1 MKPAPPSYGAFS
13 SGKAALQADTDR
25 PASAPQPSRTVIF
38 LDIDGVL
45 QPLGS
50 QKRFDHD
57 MEKLREDLAAKFDND
72 EYLEMD
78 RYDLAAV
85 YYDWDPDAVERL
97 RKLCIEQQAEI
108 VISSDWRTYNPVSR
122 LKDYFRIHDLDQYVT
137 GGTPELSGVYRDG
150 EVAKYLEENPDVDR
164 FVIFDDRYTQEFEK
178 SFPDAF
184 VYCRILDEEAY
195 EKALSILTRPKPVS
209 S

>member
-1 MKPAPPSYGAFS
+1 
-13 SGKAALQADTDR
+13 
-25 PASAPQPSRTVIF
+25 

-108 VISSDWRTYNPVSR
+108 VISSDWRTY
-122 LKDYFRIHDLDQYVT
+122 H
-137 GGTPELSGVYRDG
+137 
-150 EVAKYLEENPDVDR
+150 
-164 FVIFDDRYTQEFEK
+164 
-178 SFPDAF
+178 
-184 VYCRILDEEAY
+184 
-195 EKALSILTRPKPVS
+195 PVS
-209 S
+209 SARELLGRVRRGRASDQYRPVGDDPSARSRRSVLFRLSEIEQIGLGIDREPEAVEKTQITHEISPRPF